1 MRSRMEMAMK
11 DREKET
17 EKKRS
22 DAGSG
27 MILRRWVL
35 LGLWILSLITISFYG
50 GAVSYGFFFGV
61 TFVPVVAVVYLLCVY
76 FRFKIYQRLE
86 SRNVVCGQPVPYFFV
101 LQNDDHFA
109 FTSVGVRLFSS
120 FSFVEKLPDGISYEL
135 LPGDQYTFET
145 KLVCKYRGEYEVGVK
160 EIVITDFLRLF
171 QVSYRVPETIKALV
185 MPRVVRVDELQC
197 IADVQALLQREIDR
211 VQTEPDV
218 VVREYVPGD
227 ALKQIHWKAT
237 ARAQALKVRTRTG
250 EEKAGIAILCDTKRY
265 SADNREYLP
274 LENKMLEV
282 LLALTVYFANQN
294 MACEICYGQRGMVRC
309 HVQDLKD
316 FDVFYRQ
323 AAGIDF
329 AKEESVEEMGRK
341 ALAGGV
347 WQDCRILF
355 FVLHEWSD
363 VVWEMAEQICA
374 GGGIAVLCLVTDQN
388 MDEYLR
394 LGSVRKRIVVIP
406 VEAELEGK
414 L

>member
-1 MRSRMEMAMK
+1 MKNRKKGERRGRQRDSDMWMRR
-11 DREKET
+11 
-17 EKKRS
+17 
-22 DAGSG
+22 G
-27 MILRRWVL
+27 IL
-35 LGLWILSLITISFYG
+35 LGMWLLSLVAISFYG

-61 TFVPVVAVVYLLCVY
+61 TLLPVVTAVYLLCVY

-109 FTSVGVRLFSS
+109 FASVGVRLFSS

-135 LPGDQYTFET
+135 LPGDKYTFET
-145 KLVCKYRGEYEVGVK
+145 KLVCRYRGEYEVGVK

-171 QVSYRVPETIKALV
+171 RVSYRVPETIKALV
-185 MPRVVRVDELQC
+185 MPRVVRVDALQC
-197 IADVQALLQREIDR
+197 IADIQALLQREAYR

-218 VVREYVPGD
+218 VVRDYVPGD

-237 ARAQALKVRTRTG
+237 ARAQELKVRTRTG

-282 LLALTVYFANQN
+282 LLALTVYFASQN
-294 MACEICYGQRGMVRC
+294 MACAVCYGQRGLVRR
-309 HVQDLKD
+309 HVQDLRD
-316 FDVFYRQ
+316 FDAFYRQ
-323 AAGIDF
+323 AAAIDF
-329 AKEESVEEMGRK
+329 AKEESVEETGRQ

-347 WQDCRILF
+347 WQDSRILF
-355 FVLHEWSD
+355 IVLHAWSD
-363 VVWEMAEQICA
+363 AVWEMAEQISA
-374 GGGIAVLCLVTDQN
+374 GGGVAVLCLVTDEN
-388 MDEYLR
+388 MDAYLG
-394 LGSVRKRIVVIP
+394 LGSVRRRIVVIP
-406 VEAELEGK
+406 LETELEGR

>member
-1 MRSRMEMAMK
+1 MRM
-11 DREKET
+11 
-17 EKKRS
+17 
-22 DAGSG
+22 
-27 MILRRWVL
+27 RRWILLVL
-35 LGLWILSLITISFYG
+35 WLLSLVAISFYG

-76 FRFKIYQRLE
+76 FRFKIYQKLE

-120 FSFVEKLPDGISYEL
+120 FSFVEKLPDGMSYEL
-135 LPGDQYTFET
+135 LPGDNYTFET

-171 QVSYRVPETIKALV
+171 QVSYRVPETIRALV
-185 MPRVVRVDELQC
+185 LPKVVRLSELHC
-197 IADVQALLQREIDR
+197 IADVQALLQRETYR
-211 VQTEPDV
+211 AQTEPDV

-227 ALKQIHWKAT
+227 ALKQIHWKVT
-237 ARAQALKVRTRTG
+237 ARERKLKVRNRTG

-265 SADNREYLP
+265 ADDNREYLP
-274 LENKMLEV
+274 LENKMLET
-282 LLALTVYFANQN
+282 LLALTVYFAQRN
-294 MACEICYGQRGMVRC
+294 MACDISYGQRGMVRR
-309 HVQDLKD
+309 HVEDLKD

-323 AAGIDF
+323 VSGIDF
-329 AKEESVEEMGRK
+329 AKEELVEMTGRQ
-341 ALAGGV
+341 AMTGGV

-355 FVLHEWSD
+355 FVLHVWSD
-363 VVWEMAEQICA
+363 ALWEMAEQIA
-374 GGGIAVLCLVTDQN
+374 ASGGIAVLCLVTDEN
-388 MDEYLR
+388 MDAYLK
-394 LGSVRKRIVVIP
+394 LSSMRKRVVALP

>member
-1 MRSRMEMAMK
+1 MRM
-11 DREKET
+11 
-17 EKKRS
+17 
-22 DAGSG
+22 
-27 MILRRWVL
+27 RRWILLVL
-35 LGLWILSLITISFYG
+35 WLLSLVAISFYG

-76 FRFKIYQRLE
+76 FRFKIYQKLE

-120 FSFVEKLPDGISYEL
+120 FSFVEKLPDGMSYEL
-135 LPGDQYTFET
+135 LPGDNYTFET

-171 QVSYRVPETIKALV
+171 QVSYRVPETIRALV
-185 MPRVVRVDELQC
+185 LPKVVRLSELYC
-197 IADVQALLQREIDR
+197 IADAQALLQRETYR
-211 VQTEPDV
+211 AQTEPDV

-227 ALKQIHWKAT
+227 ALKQIHWKVT
-237 ARAQALKVRTRTG
+237 ARERKLKVRNRTG

-265 SADNREYLP
+265 ADDNREYLP
-274 LENKMLEV
+274 LENKMLET
-282 LLALTVYFANQN
+282 LLALTVYFAQRN
-294 MACEICYGQRGMVRC
+294 MACDISYGQRGMVRR
-309 HVQDLKD
+309 HVEDLKD

-323 AAGIDF
+323 VSGIDF
-329 AKEESVEEMGRK
+329 AKEESVEMTGRQ
-341 ALAGGV
+341 AMTGGV

-355 FVLHEWSD
+355 FVLHVWSD
-363 VVWEMAEQICA
+363 ALWEMAEQIA
-374 GGGIAVLCLVTDQN
+374 ASGGIAVLCLVTDEN
-388 MDEYLR
+388 MDAYLK
-394 LGSVRKRIVVIP
+394 LGSMRKRVVALP

>member
-1 MRSRMEMAMK
+1 MRM
-11 DREKET
+11 
-17 EKKRS
+17 
-22 DAGSG
+22 
-27 MILRRWVL
+27 RRWILLVL
-35 LGLWILSLITISFYG
+35 WLLSLVAISFYG

-76 FRFKIYQRLE
+76 FRFKIYQKLE

-120 FSFVEKLPDGISYEL
+120 FSFVEKLPDGMSYEL
-135 LPGDQYTFET
+135 LPGDNYTFET

-171 QVSYRVPETIKALV
+171 QVSYRVPETIRALV
-185 MPRVVRVDELQC
+185 LPKVVRLSELYC
-197 IADVQALLQREIDR
+197 IADVQALLQRETYR
-211 VQTEPDV
+211 AQTEPDV

-227 ALKQIHWKAT
+227 ALKQIHWKVT
-237 ARAQALKVRTRTG
+237 ARERKLKVRNRTG

-265 SADNREYLP
+265 ADDNREYLP
-274 LENKMLEV
+274 LENKMLET
-282 LLALTVYFANQN
+282 LLALTVYFAQRN
-294 MACEICYGQRGMVRC
+294 MACDISYGQRGMVRR
-309 HVQDLKD
+309 HVEDLKD

-323 AAGIDF
+323 VSGIDF
-329 AKEESVEEMGRK
+329 AKEESVEMTGRQ
-341 ALAGGV
+341 AMTGGV

-355 FVLHEWSD
+355 FVLHVWSD
-363 VVWEMAEQICA
+363 ALWEMAEQIA
-374 GGGIAVLCLVTDQN
+374 ASGGIAVLCLVTDEN
-388 MDEYLR
+388 MDAYLK
-394 LGSVRKRIVVIP
+394 LGSMRKRVVALP

>member
-1 MRSRMEMAMK
+1 MRM
-11 DREKET
+11 
-17 EKKRS
+17 
-22 DAGSG
+22 
-27 MILRRWVL
+27 RRWILLVL
-35 LGLWILSLITISFYG
+35 WLLSLVAISFYG

-76 FRFKIYQRLE
+76 FRFKIYQKLE

-120 FSFVEKLPDGISYEL
+120 FSFVEKLPDGMSYEL
-135 LPGDQYTFET
+135 LPGDNYTFET

-171 QVSYRVPETIKALV
+171 QVSYRVPETIRALV
-185 MPRVVRVDELQC
+185 LPKVVRLSELYC
-197 IADVQALLQREIDR
+197 IADVQALLQRETYR
-211 VQTEPDV
+211 AQTEPDV

-227 ALKQIHWKAT
+227 ALKQIHWKVT
-237 ARAQALKVRTRTG
+237 ARERKLKVRNRTG

-265 SADNREYLP
+265 ADDNREYLP
-274 LENKMLEV
+274 LENKMLET
-282 LLALTVYFANQN
+282 LLALTVYFAQRN
-294 MACEICYGQRGMVRC
+294 MACDISYGQRGMVRR
-309 HVQDLKD
+309 HVEDLKD

-323 AAGIDF
+323 VSGIDF
-329 AKEESVEEMGRK
+329 SKEESVEMTGRQ
-341 ALAGGV
+341 AMTGGV

-355 FVLHEWSD
+355 FVLHVWSD
-363 VVWEMAEQICA
+363 ALWEMAEQIA
-374 GGGIAVLCLVTDQN
+374 ASGGIAVLCLVTDEN
-388 MDEYLR
+388 MDAYLK
-394 LGSVRKRIVVIP
+394 LGSMRKRVVALP